1 MYGLPLTEESKET
14 LKQMFLV
21 DLKRVT
27 ANIKGYMDES
37 LNDEIFFDIS
47 EMIEY
52 MGRKLKEI
60 DEKQNTST

>member
-37 LNDEIFFDIS
+37 LNDEIFFDIA

>member
-1 MYGLPLTEESKET
+1 MYGLPLTEQSKET

-27 ANIKGYMDES
+27 ADIKVYMNKS
-37 LNDEIFFDIS
+37 LDDEILFDIA